1 MNFRIGFGYDVHKL
15 VPERK
20 LILGGV
26 EIPFERGLL
35 GHSDADVLIHS
46 IIDAILGTIAFG
58 DIGALFP
65 DNDVNFKDIDSRIL
79 LRKTMEVLH
88 DKGFKIGNIDS
99 TICAQKPK
107 LRKYILMMRNNLAE
121 DLKTDLE
128 NVSVKAT
135 TEEKMGISGSEEG
148 MTAYSVVLVEKING

>member
-15 VPERK
+15 VPDRK

-26 EIPFERGLL
+26 DIPFDKGLL

-46 IIDAILGTIAFG
+46 IIDAVLGSIAFG
-58 DIGALFP
+58 DIGTLFP
-65 DNDVNFKDIDSRIL
+65 DDNKEFKDIDSRIL
-79 LRKTMEVLH
+79 LRKTTEILKN
-88 DKGFKIGNIDS
+88 KGFEIGNIDA

-107 LRKYILMMRNNLAE
+107 LRNYILQMRKNLAE
-121 DLKTDLE
+121 DLNTDLE

-135 TEEKMGISGSEEG
+135 TEEKMGISGSEDG
-148 MTAYSVVLVEKING
+148 MTAYSIVMVEKING

>member
-15 VPERK
+15 IPDRK

-26 EIPFERGLL
+26 DIPFDKGLL

-46 IIDAILGTIAFG
+46 IIDAVLGSIAFG
-58 DIGALFP
+58 DIGTLFP
-65 DNDVNFKDIDSRIL
+65 DDNKEFKDIDSRIL
-79 LRKTMEVLH
+79 LRKTTEILKN
-88 DKGFKIGNIDS
+88 KGFEIGNIDA

-107 LRKYILMMRNNLAE
+107 LRNYILQMRKNLAE
-121 DLKTDLE
+121 DLNTDLE

-135 TEEKMGISGSEEG
+135 TEEKMGISGSEDG
-148 MTAYSVVLVEKING
+148 MTAYSIVMVEKING